1 MIRKVSLGDGLHI
14 KDYAALAFLSPAV
27 RELQA
32 AARRLVAGLKGRTV
46 WMVNSTA
53 QGGGVAEM
61 LPRLVSLLRDL
72 GVRTEWLVFNPGE
85 PAFFALTKRIHN
97 LIHGSGRPRF
107 DGRERELYREVS
119 LRAAMELER
128 LVAPE
133 DILVVHD
140 PQPLAVGAEVKRRRG
155 LRAIWR
161 CHIGLD
167 RTTPAT
173 EAAWKFLH
181 PWARLYDHAVFSAAE
196 YIPAVLAGKSS
207 VLHPAIDPLSHKN
220 RELSAHKLVGI
231 LCNAGLMTG
240 AHPVL
245 TPDWDHPA
253 QRLAPDGRFV
263 PACLGEGVGLMF
275 RPIVTQISR
284 WDRLKGW
291 LPLLEGFVRLKERY
305 RAHPGPRTRR
315 RRRIEIVRLVLA
327 GPDPAAIED
336 DPEGVQVLA
345 ALRRA
350 YRRLKPEDQRDVVL
364 LSLPMVSVK
373 QNHLMVNVIQRCST
387 VVVQN
392 SLEEGFGL
400 TATEAMWKHVP
411 VLGTSACGLRL
422 QIRDGIEG
430 RITTDPEDPE
440 EIAAH
445 LDRMLGDPVQRNI
458 QGQNAQRRVYEKF
471 LVFKQAESWLSL
483 LAETAARPPLA
494 C

>member
-1 MIRKVSLGDGLHI
+1 MIRRVSLGDGLRL
-14 KDYAALAFLSPAV
+14 KDYAALAYLSPAV
-27 RELQA
+27 QELRA
-32 AARRLVAGLKGRTV
+32 AARRVVPSLKGRTV
-46 WMVNSTA
+46 WMLNSTA

-72 GVRTEWLVFNPGE
+72 GVRTEWLVLNPGD

-97 LIHGSGRPRF
+97 LIHGAGRPGF
-107 DGRERELYREVS
+107 DGRERRTYREVS
-119 LRAAMELER
+119 LRAAEELER
-128 LVAPE
+128 RVAPE

-155 LRAIWR
+155 LRAVWR

-173 EAAWKFLH
+173 EAAWKFLQ

-207 VLHPAIDPLSHKN
+207 VIHPAIDPLSHKN

-231 LCNAGLMTG
+231 LCNAGLMAA

-245 TPDWDHPA
+245 TADWEHPA

-263 PACLGEGVGLMF
+263 PARLGDGVGLLY
-275 RPIVTQISR
+275 RPIVAQISR
-284 WDRLKGW
+284 WDALKGW
-291 LPLLEGFVRLKERY
+291 LPLLEGFVRLKECY
-305 RAHPGPRTRR
+305 RAHRGPRTRR
-315 RRRIEIVRLVLA
+315 RRRIELLRLVLA
-327 GPDPAAIED
+327 GPEPAAIED
-336 DPEGVQVLA
+336 DPEGQKVLA
-345 ALRRA
+345 ELRRA

-411 VLGTSACGLRL
+411 VLGTTACGLRL
-422 QIRDGIEG
+422 QIRDGIDG
-430 RITTDPEDPE
+430 RITADPEDPE

-445 LDRMLGDPVQRNI
+445 LDRMLGDPVQREI
-458 QGQNAQRRVYEKF
+458 LGRNAQRRVYEKF
-471 LVFKQAESWLSL
+471 LIFKQVESWLGL
-483 LAETAARPPLA
+483 LAETVARPPQA
-494 C
+494 S